1 MMYHIWFY
9 GNFCFLPKIL
19 HGSIDYQSCS
29 QSKILDS
36 AWPQLFIDVLNLIL
50 WYFLLL
56 TLDFAWKFNLSN
68 FLQVSNFVIYMT
80 RSFQWS
86 TTFAYTCFCI
96 ILNFIFGE
104 DYSPPLIIFYIYI
117 FLRTSILHLYFV
129 HIFLNFAMSTF
140 YFFYFTWLLVFCM
153 CSSTLVVATRDGN
166 GSLRNLCK
174 MAALQVF

>member
-1 MMYHIWFY
+1 M
-9 GNFCFLPKIL
+9 
-19 HGSIDYQSCS
+19 
-29 QSKILDS
+29 LDS
-36 AWPQLFIDVLNLIL
+36 AWPQLFNDVSNLTL

-68 FLQVSNFVIYMT
+68 FLQVSNFVIYMIQ
-80 RSFQWS
+80 SFQWS

-96 ILNFIFGE
+96 ILNFIFWGGLF
-104 DYSPPLIIFYIYI
+104 PPLIIFYIY
-117 FLRTSILHLYFV
+117 FLDLYFV

-166 GSLRNLCK
+166 GSFRNLCK
-174 MAALQVF
+174 MAALHVF